1 MLSAL
6 IKTEGS
12 YSAMPLAGQSIHQS
26 FVIPGPLVMYSS
38 LISKCIDYIFT
49 LCSAFVKRNEFGV
62 GVGILW
68 EFNQSRIETFSGLS
82 GTFHISLFG
91 ISRYGVKPS
100 IFFIRAPVWR
110 WADL

>member
-49 LCSAFVKRNEFGV
+49 LCSVFVKRNEFGV

-68 EFNQSRIETFSGLS
+68 EFNSGLS
-82 GTFHISLFG
+82 GTFHISLCG